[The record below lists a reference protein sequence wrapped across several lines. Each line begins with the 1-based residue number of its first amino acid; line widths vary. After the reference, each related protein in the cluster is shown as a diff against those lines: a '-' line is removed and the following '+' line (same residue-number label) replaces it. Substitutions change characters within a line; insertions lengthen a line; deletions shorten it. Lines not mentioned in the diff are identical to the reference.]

1 MYRVVMG
8 FEGDDTCLKTDVDF
22 LTECDYCL
30 GKSEAYSARCANCFF
45 KRRGFAP
52 KLRQT
57 RTEGYDFARFVG
69 FDVLHHDGVPVYDGG
84 TLVMVPEINRALR
97 TKSWTLTKI
106 PEAERPFCEFINA
119 VSMANENVNFAPMHA
134 FWSAVANNYR
144 GRLKKDLSAEACKV
158 MQDAYMRDSSGGC
171 GSKEDL
177 SAWLDSFELQ
187 PVRCT
192 EDAPWMELARVSAG
206 DFTPEEWGTA
216 CGVVDIGK
224 HGQDLAVYLPA
235 KWI

>member
-1 MYRVVMG
+1 
-8 FEGDDTCLKTDVDF
+8 
-22 LTECDYCL
+22 
-30 GKSEAYSARCANCFF
+30 
-45 KRRGFAP
+45 
-52 KLRQT
+52 
-57 RTEGYDFARFVG
+57 
-69 FDVLHHDGVPVYDGG
+69 
-84 TLVMVPEINRALR
+84 
-97 TKSWTLTKI
+97 
-106 PEAERPFCEFINA
+106 
-119 VSMANENVNFAPMHA
+119 
-134 FWSAVANNYR
+134 
-144 GRLKKDLSAEACKV
+144 

-187 PVRCT
+187 PVRYT